1 MGFSTTQIDVLEALV
16 ARMRAEGYNYYLCH
30 QNLLSGVSND
40 YDLIVYFSK
49 EEIFAET
56 GYKYAI
62 PSNSI
67 RYYIRTGN
75 ASTNNN
81 TDRFSIVELYNMQ
94 IINVSESFHIST
106 NATFLTSSIQPDY
119 CLEVNQYE
127 TQGGILFTLCV
138 FLLFVVFTKLF
149 RR

>member
-16 ARMRAEGYNYYLCH
+16 ARMRAEGYTYYVCH
-30 QNLLSGVSND
+30 QNLLTGVSND

-62 PSNSI
+62 PSGSL
-67 RYYIRTGN
+67 RYCIRTGN
-75 ASTNNN
+75 ASTNYN
-81 TDRFSIVELYNMQ
+81 TDRYAIDSVTGMTMV
-94 IINVSESFHIST
+94 NVQQSFHIST

-119 CLEVNQYE
+119 CLEVNQFE
-127 TQGGILFTLCV
+127 AQGGILFTLCV
-138 FLLFVVFTKLF
+138 FLLFIAFTKLF

>member
-16 ARMRAEGYNYYLCH
+16 ARMRAEGYTYYLAH
-30 QNLLSGVSND
+30 QNLLTGVNND

-62 PSNSI
+62 PSGSL
-67 RYYIRTGN
+67 RYRIRTGN
-75 ASTNNN
+75 ASTYNNDARM
-81 TDRFSIVELYNMQ
+81 TFET
-94 IINVSESFHIST
+94 VSLQDFVDVSNALHIST
-106 NATFLTSSIQPDY
+106 NATFLTTEIQPDY
-119 CLEVNQYE
+119 CLEVSQYE

-138 FLLFVVFTKLF
+138 FLLLFAFFKLF

>member
-16 ARMRAEGYNYYLCH
+16 ARMRAEGYTYYLCH
-30 QNLLSGVSND
+30 QNLLTGVSND

-56 GYKYAI
+56 GYRYSI
-62 PSNSI
+62 PSDSLCYRI
-67 RYYIRTGN
+67 RSGN
-75 ASTNNN
+75 ASTYNNDARM
-81 TDRFSIVELYNMQ
+81 TVETISRQ
-94 IINVSESFHIST
+94 EFVDVSNALHIST
-106 NATFLTSSIQPDY
+106 NATFFTTEIQPDY
-119 CLEVNQYE
+119 CLEVSQYE

-138 FLLFVVFTKLF
+138 FLLLFSFFKLF